1 MPADLAP
8 STAVNPPTETAW
20 GGLAGAPLPPEAQ
33 RPGVR
38 AVNERGEHGVITS
51 VPGYSI
57 RWRGVALDAGATPIR
72 LDNGLSASAPTPRL
86 YAELR
91 GPDRARI
98 PPTLPG
104 FWRREDPPLRPD
116 RPMSAPE
123 LFYALR
129 EEERNLP
136 YGDVSRQP
144 QRTRA
149 AVAEALNNLTQWL
162 ANNPTHPDRA
172 RVEDAELFA
181 LRYALLGARSAF
193 ELRDRDLLAR
203 LRVDWK
209 RDYRVG
215 DLVAVLDEGLGDH
228 DPGWILEAIDGARAQ
243 LRRGVERREAM
254 LWRLRVE
261 RPAARSALDPKQP
274 ASLNALL
281 EENLGLPYVERWNA
295 NGFGARVARALRDL
309 LPALLRSWLGEAGLD
324 LTVTRQGEVYSL
336 RSRRRPFTDEE
347 RAIVQAHLPTARWTE
362 DDAWVRYEADFTHI
376 LDGRN
381 RDLEIGA
388 AYAERLAM
396 MLSEALRAEGFR
408 VSRVGE
414 ERRVEAAR
422 ACEPVVFELKGHGR
436 IRVDCGDPAD
446 PAAWHS
452 LYVKEVRFAWGG
464 GRWLKGKLP
473 PLAVLE
479 AVRQRGIRVFG

>member
-1 MPADLAP
+1 MDTHTL
-8 STAVNPPTETAW
+8 TETAW

-38 AVNERGEHGVITS
+38 AVTERGEHGVITS
-51 VPGYSI
+51 APGYSI

-72 LDNGLSASAPTPRL
+72 LDNGLSTTAPTPRL

-98 PPTLPG
+98 PPALPG
-104 FWRREDPPLRPD
+104 FWPSEDPPLRPD

-129 EEERNLP
+129 EEAQRRP
-136 YGDVSRQP
+136 SVDVARSA
-144 QRTRA
+144 QRRA
-149 AVAEALNNLTQWL
+149 SAAEAMNDLTAWL
-162 ANNPTHPDRA
+162 ASNPTHPDRA
-172 RVEDAELFA
+172 RVEDADLFA
-181 LRYALLGARSAF
+181 LRYALLGASSAF
-193 ELRDRDLLAR
+193 EQRDRDLLGR
-203 LRVDWK
+203 LRVDW
-209 RDYRVG
+209 RRGYRVG
-215 DLVAVLDEGLGDH
+215 DLVAVLDEVFGDY
-228 DPGWILEAIDGARAQ
+228 DPGWTLEAIDGARVQ
-243 LRRGVERREAM
+243 LRRGVERREAQ

-261 RPAARSALDPKQP
+261 RSAARPALDPTKP

-281 EENLGLPYVERWNA
+281 EENLGLPYVEVWNA

-309 LPALLRSWLGEAGLD
+309 LPGLLRGWLGEAGLD

-336 RSRRRPFTDEE
+336 RTRRRPFTDPE

-362 DDAWVRYEADFTHI
+362 DGAWVRYEADFTHI
-376 LDGRN
+376 LDGRD
-381 RDLEIGA
+381 RDLKIGA
-388 AYAERLAM
+388 ANAERLAM

-422 ACEPVVFELKGHGR
+422 ACEPIVFELKGHGT

-452 LYVKEVRFAWGG
+452 LYVKDVRFAWGA
-464 GRWLKGKLP
+464 GRWMKNKLP
-473 PLAVLE
+473 PIAVLE
-479 AVRQRGIRVFG
+479 AVRERGIRVFG